1 MNIVFISSLLC
12 VAAFDLQVSTSEETV
27 KVSVLVWPPGSHI
40 YLGECV
46 LLQCTVR
53 SNSSFMWSYQW
64 FRHKLDAAA
73 TPNPRHLVSSD
84 TYSIIAVTR
93 KDAGSYSCRAEGRQN
108 NNTSVVLLSQ
118 LTTISVSELP
128 PPSLTLTPSTRQF
141 FKGEL
146 FTLQCPVSQSK
157 SSDWML
163 RQFSLGRTARKR
175 LPYVDQCSPLG
186 GVVSAEKSGACV
198 FTAVSGSSGLYWC
211 EGAKG
216 RSNGVS
222 ITVSAGTIIMKIPA
236 FPVLEGEEVVLH
248 YRMIKMTIENVTQDD
263 EGFYKCASQD
273 RKMESPESW
282 LSVRAAQG
290 DFTPTNGTGA
300 WSGSWKWTVSCILV
314 LLFLIPLTVWLV
326 CRYRYQMI
334 CTRSCWPVSR
344 GDQPA
349 LELPATKQD
358 TTEVQWDL
366 SWIEMSSLLDKQLCP
381 GT

>member
-40 YLGECV
+40 YL
-46 LLQCTVR
+46 
-53 SNSSFMWSYQW
+53 
-64 FRHKLDAAA
+64 
-73 TPNPRHLVSSD
+73 
-84 TYSIIAVTR
+84 
-93 KDAGSYSCRAEGRQN
+93 
-108 NNTSVVLLSQ
+108 
-118 LTTISVSELP
+118 ELP

-248 YRMIKMTIENVTQDD
+248 CQYSTDNQRNTTFFKNGAEVFTHSSSSSDRMIKMTIENVTQDD